1 MEYAAEQALTAVPA
15 SRVQDF
21 LRRVFGWM
29 FAGLL
34 IAGAAAAAIGSSDSL
49 LTTITENPLILLG
62 LLVVQIGL
70 VIAISAAG

>member
-1 MEYAAEQALTAVPA
+1 MEYAAEQALTAAPA

-21 LRRVFGWM
+21 LRRVFDWM

-34 IAGAAAAAIGSSDSL
+34 ITGAAAAAIGSSDSL

-62 LLVVQIGL
+62 LLVV
-70 VIAISAAG
+70 

>member
-1 MEYAAEQALTAVPA
+1 MEYAAEQALTAAPA

-34 IAGAAAAAIGSSDSL
+34 ITGAAAAAIGSSDSL

-62 LLVVQIGL
+62 LLVV
-70 VIAISAAG
+70 